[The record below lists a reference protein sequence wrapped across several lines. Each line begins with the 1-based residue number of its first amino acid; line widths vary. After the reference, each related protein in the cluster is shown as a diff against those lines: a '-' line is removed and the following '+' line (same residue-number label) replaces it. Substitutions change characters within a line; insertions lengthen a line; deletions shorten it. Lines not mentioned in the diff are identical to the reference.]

1 MRRLYYVADRVEDVE
16 AVCRAM
22 HREGVGH
29 WRLHVLAKDE
39 AGLYTHH
46 IHSANPM
53 HQLDI
58 VRTALRFAAVGALV
72 GLLVAGLLTMA
83 SAVGWLEF
91 QVPAWVLVLVVAF
104 GTCFGA
110 WEGGLVGL
118 SRENYKI
125 ERFHEDIEAGKYVL
139 MVDVNNELR
148 PHVKAMMNFDF
159 AHVPYRGAGKRLIN
173 PLEKPKVLYHQTT
186 H

>member
-1 MRRLYYVADRVEDVE
+1 MRRLYYVADRVDDAE
-16 AVCRAM
+16 AVCLAM

-29 WRLHVLAKDE
+29 WRLHVLAKDA

-46 IHSANPM
+46 IHSANPI

-58 VRTALRFAAVGALV
+58 VHTALRFAVVGGAI
-72 GLLVAGLLTMA
+72 GLLIGCAIFAMSSFDLLPF
-83 SAVGWLEF
+83 AVPVWLIF
-91 QVPAWVLVLVVAF
+91 AAVAF
-104 GTCFGA
+104 GICFGA

-125 ERFHEDIEAGKYVL
+125 ERFHEDIEQGKYVL
-139 MVDVNNELR
+139 MVDVDDELR
-148 PHVKAMMNFDF
+148 PKVKAMMNFDF
-159 AHVPYRGAGKRLIN
+159 PQVPYRGAGKRFIN